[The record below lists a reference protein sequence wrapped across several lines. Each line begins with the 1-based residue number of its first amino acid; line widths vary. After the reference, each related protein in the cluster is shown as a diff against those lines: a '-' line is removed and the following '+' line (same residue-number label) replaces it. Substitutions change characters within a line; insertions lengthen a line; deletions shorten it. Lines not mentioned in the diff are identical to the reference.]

1 MIGVKGLH
9 RSMLIISVSLSVLL
23 TLTACS
29 GESEGVQE
37 DAGQQN
43 TEIGYSNVDIAGIW
57 DKTAAKEV
65 NLSGKGYEIVSG
77 GVYVF
82 TGETE
87 DGQIRVNVKDG
98 EDVQIVLNGTDISCQ
113 NGPAIQIDSDG
124 KTLITAAENTQNRL
138 SAVFS
143 IDDEQKEGKCSVIFS
158 GGDLTVN
165 GTGSLYL
172 SASGGSGIAS
182 KGTLKI
188 TGGDMEISADCG
200 GISGE
205 QVGIYN
211 GVIDISSVD
220 SSIISRRDG
229 EKGCISVDGGEVA
242 LSSSAGCGIDAAG
255 PIQFSAG
262 DVEID
267 SAEEGIFG
275 ESIRVA
281 GGNLSV
287 WSAGSCISSAASE
300 KPAENDVEISGGI
313 LELNSS
319 AGDGVHAGG
328 TVLIS
333 GGNTLIQV
341 PADSG
346 RAIVSGGINS
356 LITGGTLIGI
366 GDGDAAENSQQDS
379 RQVSVLYRTTK
390 HAAGTQI
397 SVFDYSGEAMTS
409 ITAGNSFSCVLFSH
423 PDLRKGESCDFEIG
437 GDRQSV
443 DLSSVVTDAAE
454 KNGLKKGDEQ
464 SASLWTSD
472 GSKLLSMIE

>member
-143 IDDEQKEGKCSVIFS
+143 IDDEQKEGKRSAIFS
-158 GGDLTVN
+158 DGDLTVN

-172 SASGGSGIAS
+172 SASGGSGIVS

-242 LSSSAGCGIDAAG
+242 LSSSAGCGIDAVG

-267 SAEEGIFG
+267 SAEEG
-275 ESIRVA
+275 
-281 GGNLSV
+281 
-287 WSAGSCISSAASE
+287 SSAIVFALQAAIY
-300 KPAENDVEISGGI
+300 PF
-313 LELNSS
+313 
-319 AGDGVHAGG
+319 
-328 TVLIS
+328 
-333 GGNTLIQV
+333 
-341 PADSG
+341 G
-346 RAIVSGGINS
+346 RQAAVSRLLLLKNRRK
-356 LITGGTLIGI
+356 TMWKFP
-366 GDGDAAENSQQDS
+366 
-379 RQVSVLYRTTK
+379 V
-390 HAAGTQI
+390 
-397 SVFDYSGEAMTS
+397 VFW
-409 ITAGNSFSCVLFSH
+409 N
-423 PDLRKGESCDFEIG
+423 
-437 GDRQSV
+437 
-443 DLSSVVTDAAE
+443 
-454 KNGLKKGDEQ
+454 
-464 SASLWTSD
+464 
-472 GSKLLSMIE
+472 